1 MLGDSQTTPAQGAKT
16 NKAEVS
22 QIPQVEDATVL
33 SNNKT
38 GLWLSGLFAAALVCG
53 AADPFS
59 QAAAQDKLQ
68 PLADGFPNRPI
79 TLVIADS
86 PGSREGVWA
95 STIQS
100 ALREVSPVDVLISN
114 EEAPTW
120 GTWYTIGDV
129 ATRDGGLDGYYV
141 VGMTIPGM
149 VSDLAVEPITADTGL
164 TAEDMNIV
172 IVTETIPYVGVQRK
186 DAPWGRTFDDMVKY
200 AKENPGKITYIS
212 NQVGSGNDIAMEWV
226 LAQLGIE
233 VAKIPAPNTEA
244 QAATM
249 GAGEGDFALTQAPA
263 AMQLYQ
269 GDRIDVTFVTGD
281 TVPAPW
287 NDDPNVVSAT
297 DYGLPPAPFGIVQGI
312 LTPKEVPEE
321 HVAWLA
327 DLFRA
332 AAATDTYKGRE
343 KTVPGLEVR
352 IIERD
357 QANEM
362 KLKVLEYV
370 DPVVRDL
377 GMHVEQK

>member
-1 MLGDSQTTPAQGAKT
+1 
-16 NKAEVS
+16 
-22 QIPQVEDATVL
+22 VEDATVL
-33 SNNKT
+33 SKT
-38 GLWLSGLFAAALVCG
+38 GLWLSSLLAAATVCG
-53 AADPFS
+53 ASFPPGE
-59 QAAAQDKLQ
+59 AAAQGQFVDGKLQ

-79 TLVIADS
+79 TLVVADS

-95 STIQS
+95 TTIQA
-100 ALREVSPVDVLISN
+100 ALREVSPVDILISN

-129 ATRDGGLDGYYV
+129 ATREGGLDGYYV

-149 VSDLAVEPITADTGL
+149 VSDLVVEPITKDTGM

-200 AKENPGKITYIS
+200 AKENPGKVSYIS

-233 VAKIPAPNTEA
+233 VNKIPAPNTEA

-269 GDRIDVTFVTGD
+269 GDRVDVTFVTGD
-281 TVPAPW
+281 TVPPPW
-287 NDDPNVVSAT
+287 DKDQNVVSAT
-297 DYGLPPAPFGIVQGI
+297 GYGLPPAPFGIIEGI
-312 LTPKEVPEE
+312 LVPKQVPEE
-321 HVAWLA
+321 HIAWLA

-332 AAATDTYKGRE
+332 AAETDTYKKRE
-343 KTVPGLEVR
+343 ETVPGLKVR

-357 QANEM
+357 EANEM
-362 KLKVLEYV
+362 KMKVLEYV
-370 DPVVRDL
+370 DPVVREL
-377 GMHVEQK
+377 GMHVDQK

>member
-1 MLGDSQTTPAQGAKT
+1 MKSRFKPK
-16 NKAEVS
+16 
-22 QIPQVEDATVL
+22 P
-33 SNNKT
+33 
-38 GLWLSGLFAAALVCG
+38 WLIGLFAATLACG
-53 AADPFS
+53 ATLPNDAPA
-59 QAAAQDKLQ
+59 QAAEMVDGKLQ
-68 PLADGFPNRPI
+68 PLASGFPNRAI
-79 TLVIADS
+79 TLVIADD

-95 STIQS
+95 TNIQS
-100 ALREVSPVDVLISN
+100 ALREVSPVDILISN

-129 ATRDGGLDGYYV
+129 ATREGGLEGYYV

-149 VSDLAVEPITADTGL
+149 VSDLVVEPITADTGL
-164 TAEDMNIV
+164 TAEDMSIV

-186 DAPWGRTFDDMVKY
+186 NAPWGRTFDDMVKY
-200 AKENPGKITYIS
+200 AREHPGEISYIS

-226 LAQLGIE
+226 LDELG
-233 VAKIPAPNTEA
+233 VTVNKIPAPNTEN

-281 TVPAPW
+281 AVPAPW
-287 NDDPNVVSAT
+287 DNDPNVVSAT
-297 DYGLPPAPFGIVQGI
+297 GYGLPPAPFGIIQGI
-312 LTPKEVPEE
+312 LTPKEVPGD

-332 AAATDTYKGRE
+332 AAETDTYKRRE
-343 KTVPGLEVR
+343 RTVPGLKVK

-357 QANEM
+357 AANEM
-362 KLKVLEYV
+362 KFKVLEYV
-370 DPVVRDL
+370 DPVVRKL
-377 GMHVEQK
+377 GMHVDDK

>member
-1 MLGDSQTTPAQGAKT
+1 
-16 NKAEVS
+16 
-22 QIPQVEDATVL
+22 VEDATVI
-33 SNNKT
+33 SNVKT
-38 GLWLSGLFAAALVCG
+38 GLWLSGLFATALVCG
-53 AADPFS
+53 ASYPS
-59 QAAAQDKLQ
+59 GEAAAQGNFVDGKLQ
-68 PLADGFPNRPI
+68 PLADGFPSRAI

-129 ATRDGGLDGYYV
+129 ATREGGLEGYYV

-149 VSDLAVEPITADTGL
+149 VSDLVVEPITADTGL
-164 TAEDMNIV
+164 TAEDMNVV

-200 AKENPGKITYIS
+200 AKENPGKVSYIS

-226 LAQLGIE
+226 LSQLGIK
-233 VAKIPAPNTEA
+233 VNKIPAPNTEA

-281 TVPAPW
+281 AVPAPW

-297 DYGLPPAPFGIVQGI
+297 EYGLPPAPFGIVEGI
-312 LTPKEVPEE
+312 LVPKAVPEE

-332 AAATDTYKGRE
+332 AAKTDTYMKRE
-343 KTVPGLEVR
+343 ETVPGLKVG

-357 QANEM
+357 EANEM
-362 KLKVLEYV
+362 KMKVLGYV
-370 DPVVRDL
+370 DPVVREL
-377 GMHVEQK
+377 GMHVDQK